1 MEGLNQLC
9 HEHQHGSYPAAKK
22 VPTVETAVF
31 EDSRGMAARKGTR
44 ASLRCEHE
52 VQLWE
57 SAMSRLVRETMR
69 SAQFYKRNSKIRKK
83 TQNGA
88 WIKDLFGKREL
99 KDG

>member
-1 MEGLNQLC
+1 MFEG
-9 HEHQHGSYPAAKK
+9 GS
-22 VPTVETAVF
+22 
-31 EDSRGMAARKGTR
+31 GMAAWKGTR
-44 ASLRCEHE
+44 ASLRCQHE

-69 SAQFYKRNSKIRKK
+69 SAQFYKRNNEIRKK